1 MPPPR
6 VLLVMPEHWPRALLR
21 AELIERGYD
30 VVGAPD
36 LQTALLARPVEK
48 ERGPV
53 RVIVIDQE
61 ALVEPQN
68 RLLDLLLS
76 RHRNPRLVLL
86 ARAQL
91 ETPSGPWDQIV
102 RRPALIG
109 EIASAV
115 EQAVSAADEHG
126 QPASH

>member
-1 MPPPR
+1 
-6 VLLVMPEHWPRALLR
+6 LLR

-36 LQTALLARPVEK
+36 LQTALLARPVEMD
-48 ERGPV
+48 RGPV

-61 ALVEPQN
+61 TLVEPQS

-76 RHRNPRLVLL
+76 RHQNPRLVLL
-86 ARAQL
+86 AKAQL
-91 ETPSGPWDQIV
+91 GTPSRPWDQN
-102 RRPALIG
+102 RGRPALSG

-115 EQAVSAADEHG
+115 EQAASAADEQG